1 MSVTGPEYYLPLMA
15 IVYIYTIISIFEIKL
30 SENFGSH
37 QPVKGLIN
45 KGKRVSILYRD
56 FIKSTIINTKS
67 EASILLRNKENRD
80 YNRVYTR
87 PDLILID
94 YIL

>member
-1 MSVTGPEYYLPLMA
+1 MSVVGPEYYLPL
-15 IVYIYTIISIFEIKL
+15 IVIAYIYIIISILEIKL
-30 SENFGSH
+30 SENFSSH

-45 KGKRVSILYRD
+45 KGKRILILYCD
-56 FIKSTIINTKS
+56 FIKSIIINIKS
-67 EASILLRNKENRD
+67 KASILLRNKENRGP
-80 YNRVYTR
+80 NGAYTR